1 MAHTA
6 RQAMAAGTPPE
17 KDGFLEL
24 LQTWGS
30 GMLFATD
37 TD

>member
-1 MAHTA
+1 MAHIA
-6 RQAMAAGTPPE
+6 RQAMAAEIPPE
-17 KDGFLEL
+17 KDGFLAL
-24 LQTWGS
+24 LQKWGS